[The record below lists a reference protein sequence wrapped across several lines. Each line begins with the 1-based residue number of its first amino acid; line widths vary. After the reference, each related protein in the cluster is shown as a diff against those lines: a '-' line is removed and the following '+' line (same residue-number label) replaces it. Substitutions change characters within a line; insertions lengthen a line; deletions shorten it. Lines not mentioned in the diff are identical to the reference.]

1 MLSCVSPENYEK
13 NLNEIK
19 SLGVNSMGYTNTFI
33 K

>member
-19 SLGVNSMGYTNTFI
+19 NLGVPFGFLL